1 MFPFV
6 PFTKTRLAPTP
17 SGFLHA
23 GNAVNFLLTSFLAKC
38 VDACLLLRIDDL
50 DHLRCRSAYITDVFD
65 TLRFL
70 DIRCN
75 EGPQDTSGV
84 DAKWSQRHRV
94 QLYNEALSTL
104 KTRDRLFACNCSRTE
119 QAGCKCQQKALPLDS
134 AGTCWRLL
142 TEDSP
147 ILVNQADGTVV
158 TAQLPNEMKN
168 FVVRRKDGVPAYQ
181 LASMVDDLHFGIDF
195 IVRGEDLWPST
206 LAQLQ
211 LAAVLDKPGYTS
223 IAFYHHPLLKNSHG
237 EKLSKTAGAVSVKHW
252 REEGRSKA
260 DFLTHLRN
268 YGVPASQEKDGNVV
282 EAALQC

>member
-1 MFPFV
+1 
-6 PFTKTRLAPTP
+6 
-17 SGFLHA
+17 
-23 GNAVNFLLTSFLAKC
+23 
-38 VDACLLLRIDDL
+38 L
-50 DHLRCRSAYITDVFD
+50 DTV
-65 TLRFL
+65 
-70 DIRCN
+70 
-75 EGPQDTSGV
+75 
-84 DAKWSQRHRV
+84 
-94 QLYNEALSTL
+94 
-104 KTRDRLFACNCSRTE
+104 
-119 QAGCKCQQKALPLDS
+119 
-134 AGTCWRLL
+134 GTCWRLL

-147 ILVNQADGTVV
+147 IRVKQADSTFV
-158 TAQLPNEMKN
+158 TAHLPNEMKN

-260 DFLTHLRN
+260 DFLTHLRKLWRTGN
-268 YGVPASQEKDGNVV
+268 PEKDGNVV